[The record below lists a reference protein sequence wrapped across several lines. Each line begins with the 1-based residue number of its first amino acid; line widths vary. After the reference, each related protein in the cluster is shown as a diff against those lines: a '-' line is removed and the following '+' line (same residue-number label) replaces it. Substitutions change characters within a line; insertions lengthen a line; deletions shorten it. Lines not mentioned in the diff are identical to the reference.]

1 MCSSQQ
7 VVRCFSSFFLQAQ
20 ESVQLSVCVCVLSL
34 HYFLYVLA
42 STGILACKALVCLCV
57 HASSSQALRHVCLC
71 MCVCVCVVWIGSVQ
85 PGMFSNTSYKT
96 DQGSYTGLSS
106 VEMYEKKWFYLRLD
120 RFGYFTETVQKLGER
135 TTACTVICS
144 FKHASGHQG
153 CFLQE
158 LFLILA

>member
-1 MCSSQQ
+1 M
-7 VVRCFSSFFLQAQ
+7 
-20 ESVQLSVCVCVLSL
+20 CVCV
-34 HYFLYVLA
+34 
-42 STGILACKALVCLCV
+42 
-57 HASSSQALRHVCLC
+57 
-71 MCVCVCVVWIGSVQ
+71 CVCVCVVWIGSVQ

-135 TTACTVICS
+135 TAACTVICS

-153 CFLQE
+153 CFL
-158 LFLILA
+158 